1 MSKKDMSNRSTE
13 YAVIAGGVMK
23 RDMDLCREILL
34 EIEGY
39 EGAPGMLEL
48 SSEKGSEDYISYH
61 VKLLYEA
68 GLIEAMD
75 ASGMNSF
82 KWYPVSLTWQGHE
95 FLDAARDE
103 TRWNKAK
110 SKVVSATGGL
120 AFEFLKQSL
129 FHVTGL

>member
-1 MSKKDMSNRSTE
+1 
-13 YAVIAGGVMK
+13 
-23 RDMDLCREILL
+23 MDLCREILL
-34 EIEGY
+34 EIEEY

-48 SSEKGSEDYISYH
+48 SSERGSREYISYH
-61 VKLLYEA
+61 VKLLHEA
-68 GLIEAMD
+68 GLIEAVD
-75 ASGMNSF
+75 ASSMNAF

-103 TRWNKAK
+103 TRWKKAK
-110 SKVVSATGGL
+110 SKVVAATGGL